1 MAQINGQ
8 DIQKMV
14 RHWLDTPI
22 NGYLGSGYGQ
32 DTKSLLQKPFESGVA
47 DSYLSKLK
55 DDVSVLKVI
64 KNSAN
69 LYASQRKA
77 DKLDVVIE
85 VLGQPVSIKE

>member
-22 NGYLGSGYGQ
+22 NGYLGSDYGQ
-32 DTKSLLQKPFESGVA
+32 DTKSLLQKPFASGVA

-55 DDVSVLKVI
+55 DDVAVLKVI

-77 DKLDVVIE
+77 DKLDIVIE